1 MAVRLK
7 NKGESMGRSV
17 RKALRRIAAAAGAVI
32 MLAAMAGCGGAGAD
46 VNAQELADALKSG
59 ITYKDDL
66 SAIDLDTAKMF
77 YSFGDT
83 NVTEAVFYESSGA
96 TAEEIA
102 VIKCGSEAD
111 AGKAEDVLRN
121 RVSEQ
126 IESYKDY
133 VPAEL
138 EKLNAAVV
146 YRKGSCAV
154 LSVSDESDKAR
165 EIISSFVK

>member
-1 MAVRLK
+1 MK
-7 NKGESMGRSV
+7 RSV
-17 RKALRRIAAAAGAVI
+17 CKLLRRIVPFAGILII
-32 MLAAMAGCGGAGAD
+32 MISVAGCGGAGAD

-83 NVTEAVFYESSGA
+83 DIVEAVFYESSGA

-102 VIKCGSEAD
+102 VIKCGSEAE
-111 AGKAEDVLRN
+111 AGKAEDVLRT

-133 VPAEL
+133 VPEEL
-138 EKLNAAVV
+138 NKLNAAVV
-146 YRKGSCAV
+146 YRKGNCAV
-154 LSVSDESDKAR
+154 LSVSDEPDKAR
-165 EIISSFVK
+165 EIITSYLK

>member
-1 MAVRLK
+1 MK
-7 NKGESMGRSV
+7 RSTGKV
-17 RKALRRIAAAAGAVI
+17 IRRIIAAAGIAV
-32 MLAAMAGCGGAGAD
+32 MLASMAGCGGSGAN
-46 VNAQELADALKSG
+46 VNAQELADELKSG
-59 ITYKDDL
+59 IAYKDDL
-66 SAIDLDTAKMF
+66 SPIDLDTAAMF

-83 NVTEAVFYESSGA
+83 DITEAVFYESSGA

-111 AGKAEDVLRN
+111 AGKAEDVLRT

-154 LSVSDESDKAR
+154 LSVSDEPDKAR
-165 EIISSFVK
+165 EIITSHLK

>member
-1 MAVRLK
+1 M
-7 NKGESMGRSV
+7 NT
-17 RKALRRIAAAAGAVI
+17 
-32 MLAAMAGCGGAGAD
+32 
-46 VNAQELADALKSG
+46 QELADALKSG

-66 SAIDLDTAKMF
+66 SPIDLDTAKMF

-83 NVTEAVFYESSGA
+83 DVTEAVFYESSGA

-111 AGKAEDVLRN
+111 AGKAEDVLRT

-138 EKLNAAVV
+138 EKLNAAVI

-154 LSVSDESDKAR
+154 LSVSDEPDKAR

>member
-1 MAVRLK
+1 M
-7 NKGESMGRSV
+7 KGSAGRV
-17 RKALRRIAAAAGAVI
+17 IRRIAAAAGIAV
-32 MLAAMAGCGGAGAD
+32 MMASMAGCGGSGAN
-46 VNAQELADALKSG
+46 VNAQELADALKTG
-59 ITYKDDL
+59 IVYKDDL
-66 SAIDLDTAKMF
+66 SPIDLDTAAMF

-83 NVTEAVFYESSGA
+83 DITEAVFYESSGA

-154 LSVSDESDKAR
+154 LSVSDEPDKAR
-165 EIISSFVK
+165 EIITSHMK

>member
-1 MAVRLK
+1 MKRT
-7 NKGESMGRSV
+7 ESNVFKRIV
-17 RKALRRIAAAAGAVI
+17 LAALMLIVTAVI
-32 MLAAMAGCGGAGAD
+32 TGCGGSGAN
-46 VNAQELADALKSG
+46 VNTQELADALKAG

-66 SAIDLDTAKMF
+66 SAVDLDTAKMF
-77 YSFGDT
+77 YSFGDADI
-83 NVTEAVFYESSGA
+83 TEAVFYESSGA

-102 VIKCGSEAD
+102 VIKCGSDAD
-111 AGKAEDVLRN
+111 AGKAEDVLRT

-126 IESYKDY
+126 VESYKDY

-154 LSVSDESDKAR
+154 LSVSDEPDKAR
-165 EIISSFVK
+165 EIISSYLK